1 MLSAKLPTDP
11 LSILLD
17 AIICVAVASTLAVLY
32 SYASMLL
39 LRRKLPPGP
48 FPLPI
53 VGNMLSLPKSKPW
66 RDFEHWSEKYG
77 SGLLTIW
84 IGRVPNIFVNDAWVA
99 SDLLEKK
106 ASIYSSRP
114 RQVVMG
120 DVTGIG
126 KNNQVLLKYN
136 DHWRLHRK
144 LMHGAVG
151 SQAVRQY
158 RGFQNDEISLL
169 ISDLAS
175 SSEDFSLSI
184 ERFSCSI
191 VSILGWGRRI
201 AKKNDYIVGLAL
213 QMMETVTHMQV
224 PGAYW
229 MEAIP
234 ELQYLPHW
242 LYPLPTTLRTM
253 GAALRRYW
261 FALTEEGA
269 FASEP
274 NFAKSLIESRSEL
287 SVVNDD
293 ISEMTANLIGGGVDT
308 TTGTTL
314 SAILGL
320 VTHPEV
326 QKKAHE
332 EIDSIVGKDRVPT
345 WDDVEK
351 MPYCAAILKE
361 TLRWRSVTILGGL
374 PHAPIQDDV
383 YKGYLIPKD
392 IAIHGNLWAIHRNPR
407 DFPEPDQFNPDR
419 YMNKES
425 LNYPN
430 TRGHNAFGWGRRI
443 CSGQPLAEQG
453 ISMVIVK
460 LMWAFNIKPGLDE
473 QGVEVM
479 PDIFA
484 FTDAENS
491 RPQPFKARF
500 EPRSES
506 IRKLVFEE
514 ADAANERLRKWD
526 GETKVTVEQFLADGV

>member
-1 MLSAKLPTDP
+1 MFTKALPNDV
-11 LSILLD
+11 LSILLKVLICI
-17 AIICVAVASTLAVLY
+17 AIASVIGVLY

-66 RDFEHWSEKYG
+66 RDFEYWGEKYG
-77 SGLLTIW
+77 SGMLTIW
-84 IGRVPNIFVNDAWVA
+84 IGRVPNIFINDAWVA
-99 SDLLEKK
+99 ADLFEKK
-106 ASIYSSRP
+106 ANIYSSRP

-126 KNNQVLLKYN
+126 RNNQVLLKYN

-144 LMHGAVG
+144 MMHGAVG
-151 SQAVRQY
+151 SQAVRKY
-158 RGFQNDEISLL
+158 REFQNDEISIL
-169 ISDLAS
+169 ISDLAT

-213 QMMETVTHMQV
+213 QMMETVTYMQV

-234 ELQYLPHW
+234 ELQHLPPW

-269 FASEP
+269 EAAEP
-274 NFAKSLIESRSEL
+274 NFAKFLNCHRIEM
-287 SVVNDD
+287 NIAKDD
-293 ISEMTANLIGGGVDT
+293 ISEMTANLIRGGVDT
-308 TTGTTL
+308 TSGTTL
-314 SAILGL
+314 SGILGL

-332 EIDSIVGKDRVPT
+332 ELDSVVGMDRVPT
-345 WDDVEK
+345 WDDIEK
-351 MPYCAAILKE
+351 LPYCAAIFKE
-361 TLRWRSVTILGGL
+361 TLWWRSGL
-374 PHAPIQDDV
+374 
-383 YKGYLIPKD
+383 LIPKD

-407 DFPEPDQFNPDR
+407 DFPEPDRFNPDR
-419 YMNKES
+419 YMNKERLS
-425 LNYPN
+425 YPN
-430 TRGHNAFGWGRRI
+430 ARGHNAFGWGRRI

-460 LMWAFNIKPGLDE
+460 LLWAFNIKPGLNE
-473 QGVEVM
+473 QGEEEY

-484 FTDAENS
+484 FTDAENT

-500 EPRSES
+500 EPRSVG
-506 IRKLVFEE
+506 IRKIIMEE
-514 ADAANERLRKWD
+514 ADAATERLRKWE
-526 GETKVTVEQFLADGV
+526 GETKVTVEQFLTDGV

>member
-1 MLSAKLPTDP
+1 MLTANFSTDP
-11 LSILLD
+11 LSLLLNA
-17 AIICVAVASTLAVLY
+17 AICIAFASTIAVLY
-32 SYASMLL
+32 SYASMLM
-39 LRRKLPPGP
+39 LRCKLPPGP

-66 RDFEHWSEKYG
+66 RDFENWGEKYG
-77 SGLLTIW
+77 GGLLTIW

-99 SDLLEKK
+99 SDLFEKK
-106 ASIYSSRP
+106 AAIYSSRP

-144 LMHGAVG
+144 LTVSVSPPSVEEIVVDITLQHGAVG

-169 ISDLAS
+169 ISDLAT

-213 QMMETVTHMQV
+213 QMMETVTYMQV

-234 ELQYLPHW
+234 ELQYLPPW
-242 LYPLPTTLRTM
+242 IYPLPTTLRNM

-269 FASEP
+269 SASEP
-274 NFAKSLIESRSEL
+274 NFAKSLIQSQNEL
-287 SVVNDD
+287 SVVKDD

-326 QKKAHE
+326 QKKAHD
-332 EIDSIVGKDRVPT
+332 EIDSVVGRDRVPT
-345 WDDVEK
+345 WEDLEK

-374 PHAPIQDDV
+374 PHAPIQDDI

-407 DFPEPDQFNPDR
+407 YFPEPDRFNPDR

-430 TRGHNAFGWGRRI
+430 IKGHNAFGWGRRT

-473 QGVEVM
+473 HVSTAK
-479 PDIFA
+479 F
-484 FTDAENS
+484 
-491 RPQPFKARF
+491 ARF
-500 EPRSES
+500 
-506 IRKLVFEE
+506 L
-514 ADAANERLRKWD
+514 
-526 GETKVTVEQFLADGV
+526 